1 MTDSTE
7 EDGYSLVMPFVAT
20 ASNGGPYADEPYVC
34 GYEMGLLDGTLGMA
48 PSTAKITIHAG
59 NRAQADLVAMKH
71 GYTMTIDEP
80 TSPDAEQAGDWLFT
94 SYRKTSTG
102 TGNRP

>member
-34 GYEMGLLDGTLGMA
+34 GYEMGLLDGVLA
-48 PSTAKITIHAG
+48 AEPLLHEVTIHVG

-71 GYTMTIDEP
+71 GYEMTIDEP
-80 TSPDAEQAGDWLFT
+80 TEPDGDWLFT
-94 SYRKTSTG
+94 SFRKTSIDT
-102 TGNRP
+102 RSQP